1 MADKKIT
8 ALNQLSSAIGSDVFP
23 IVSISEGETKKISL
37 ADLMGSPG
45 PIGTNTP
52 SSARFSSLRLL
63 SGASV
68 TKFSVDGTLVSN
80 SNDFVPT
87 EQAVKTYVDTQ
98 IAGFVNHNSTL
109 GLQGGNSSDE
119 FYHLNENTYIGL
131 YSSTNLIGLGNSSGT
146 SFSVDY
152 GSNSIIARISSN
164 SYLTI
169 NNSGVKLQSGA
180 FVTRFSIDGTLSNNS
195 DSIIPTEKAVKTYVD
210 TEITTLQ
217 NRLDIIN
224 VRFVSSDTTAVAGDI
239 LLVDTTSNSVN
250 IQLLEVNDGRI
261 TVKKITTDANSVVIS
276 TTPGVIDGQASITI
290 DTPYQAYVFVSD
302 GDDFFIV

>member
-169 NNSGVKLQSGA
+169 NNSGVKLQSGV
-180 FVTRFSIDGTLSNNS
+180 FVNKFSIDGTLINNS
-195 DSIIPTEKAVKTYVD
+195 DSNIPTEKAVKTYVD
-210 TEITTLQ
+210 SVIGT
-217 NRLDIIN
+217 
-224 VRFVSSDTTAVAGDI
+224 
-239 LLVDTTSNSVN
+239 LVDHNNLLNLQGGDATSSEYYHLTEN
-250 IQLLEVNDGRI
+250 IYNGLFSG
-261 TVKKITTDANSVVIS
+261 S
-276 TTPGVIDGQASITI
+276 P
-290 DTPYQAYVFVSD
+290 
-302 GDDFFIV
+302 